1 MNSWIARAY
10 QTQGRVRADE
20 AGKVQ
25 EYGDE
30 EARQATVHSREDI
43 VLLVSLLDTANS
55 QLNAIRWRLELLVL
69 MGGVG
74 VWMGLK
80 ALHYL

>member
-1 MNSWIARAY
+1 MNSWIAKAY
-10 QTQGRVRADE
+10 DIQGRVRADE

-25 EYGDE
+25 KYGDE
-30 EARQATVHSREDI
+30 EVRQATVHSRQDI

-55 QLNAIRWRLELLVL
+55 QLRAIRLRLELLIL